1 MKKIALIMLLCM
13 AFVNISYGQEAT
25 SNEDPFEQ
33 LVPKELTSGT
43 ETTSEKTEVQAPALT
58 VEGILWGTS
67 MPQVIINGEVY
78 KTGDSL
84 KNMDGKVYKI
94 EKDSVFVFYSGRLF
108 EMSVSKKKEEAQ

>member
-1 MKKIALIMLLCM
+1 MPVEESK
-13 AFVNISYGQEAT
+13 T
-25 SNEDPFEQ
+25 
-33 LVPKELTSGT
+33 GT
-43 ETTSEKTEVQAPALT
+43 EITTEKTETKLPAMN

-67 MPQVIINGEVY
+67 MPQVIIDGEVY

-108 EMSVSKKKEEAQ
+108 EMSVSRKKEEVQ